1 MILSGVSVTKSN
13 HLYCFFL
20 AFSLDP
26 LESHHT
32 GEQKITLTESYLC
45 IFTMQITPYMPSP

>member
-32 GEQKITLTESYLC
+32 GEQKISVYLYYADYALHALTITL
-45 IFTMQITPYMPSP
+45 Q